1 MNQGFTLL
9 EVCVVLGLLAVALSI
24 ALPPARTLRDGLAV
38 RGARESAASLIMRA
52 KGEALARGGASVWV
66 GEDQGTMRVEAGGD
80 TLATLNV
87 GAEFGVELDLAG
99 AGSEAWLRFDGL
111 GLGRVAS
118 RTLWFTKAGARAS
131 LVVSSLG
138 RLSFP

>member
-9 EVCVVLGLLAVALSI
+9 EVCVVLGLMAIAFSV
-24 ALPPARTLRDGLAV
+24 ALPPARRLRDGLAV
-38 RGARESAASLIMRA
+38 RGARESAAALILRA

-66 GEDQGTMRVEAGGD
+66 GENPGTIRVEAGPD
-80 TLATLNV
+80 TLATLDV
-87 GAEFGVELDLAG
+87 EAEFGVELELAG
-99 AGSEAWLRFDGL
+99 GSSEAWLRFDGL

-118 RTLWFTKAGARAS
+118 RTLWFSKADVSAP
-131 LVVSSLG
+131 LVISSFG